1 MTRSVRS
8 RVLRAAT
15 AGLVVAGLLPAAS
28 STSTAAPPPA
38 PSAASAP
45 PARVAPAAPAV
56 ERSGPAGDK
65 ALKPYMGWSS
75 YSMQVYNT
83 SGGSWIT
90 AEQLI
95 AQSDAMHAKLQPYG
109 YEYINIDA
117 GWNDGIDGY
126 GRPTPSKK
134 LYPNGLQAVIDHIHA
149 NGQKVGLYGIPGV
162 SQSLIDAK
170 LPIYG
175 APECTTA
182 DLPVRPLQRADYWG
196 FGYRIDFQNPCG
208 QKYIDSIAD
217 LYGSWGLDFL
227 KFDSVT
233 PGSGISDLSL
243 DARDEVK
250 AWSQAL
256 KRHNIWLELS
266 WALDINYADTWKQYA
281 NGWRIDWD
289 VECYCPGVA
298 LTAWPSISRLFP
310 KLADWWR
317 HAGPGG
323 WNDLDSLDVG
333 NGQMDGL
340 TKDERR
346 TATTLWAVSAA
357 PLYIGND
364 MTRLDSYGLE
374 LLTNREVIA
383 VNQAGRPAHPVSMK
397 TNRQVWFALNPDS
410 SYTVA
415 LFNLGQTDADM
426 TVNFADLGL
435 HGAAKVRDLWARKDV
450 GTFASSYTAKDVP
463 IHGTRLFKVTPQKN
477 AAISVNDD
485 DPRVTYDGAWQR
497 NGNNEVPATSQAL
510 TVKVKN
516 PAAPQATKAAQRATE
531 PRGVLGKK
539 LAAAPNTDTSASGAV
554 AAGTRTVEIN
564 NNHPDIVYTGN
575 WNYSG
580 GRGLGDYQDDVQWTE
595 GNGDAFS
602 YSFVGTGVDYVTE
615 TDPGQGDVDIYIDG
629 EFKQTVS
636 TYMDPSQGNNKPQQ
650 VVFSISD
657 LPNGSH
663 TIRGVKKS
671 GQFMLVDKFNV
682 RQESLLNPEA
692 VTFNRS
698 APADVSFQ
706 LGRDQEELG
715 GIAKAGQDL
724 VKGTDYT
731 VDGTTVTISK
741 AYLGTLPS
749 GDTALDVRFRGDYRD
764 DIHATKEDGAAV
776 GLTFTGTGVHWTTA
790 LAPDQGEADVYVDGK
805 LVRRVN
811 LHHDTRVTNRTVFAL
826 TGLKNAQHTIRI
838 VKVNGDVLR
847 HDAVGYSIG
856 K

>member
-8 RVLRAAT
+8 RVLRAAL
-15 AGLVVAGLLPAAS
+15 AGLVVAGLLPAGL
-28 STSTAAPPPA
+28 STSTAAPAPPTTSVTTA
-38 PSAASAP
+38 TSAAELP
-45 PARVAPAAPAV
+45 
-56 ERSGPAGDK
+56 GPAGDK
-65 ALKPYMGWSS
+65 AARPYMGWSS
-75 YSMQVYNT
+75 YSMQVYNPN
-83 SGGSWIT
+83 GGSWIT
-90 AEQLI
+90 ADQLI

-117 GWNDGIDGY
+117 GWNDGIDAY

-149 NGQKVGLYGIPGV
+149 NGQKVGLYTIPGISKAV
-162 SQSLIDAK
+162 IDAK

-175 APECTTA
+175 APECTTG
-182 DLPVRPLQRADYWG
+182 DLPVLPLQKGDYWG
-196 FGYRIDFQNPCG
+196 IGYRIDFSKPCA

-217 LYGSWGLDFL
+217 LFGSWGLDFL

-243 DARDEVK
+243 DARDDVK

-256 KRHNIWLELS
+256 KRHNIWFELS
-266 WALDINYADTWKQYA
+266 WALDINYADYWKQYA

-289 VECYCPGVA
+289 VECYCTGTA
-298 LTAWPSISRLFP
+298 LTAWPNINRLFP
-310 KLADWWR
+310 KLAEWWR

-333 NGQMDGL
+333 NGQMDGM

-346 TATTLWAVSAA
+346 TAATLWAVSAA
-357 PLYIGND
+357 PMYVGND

-383 VNQAGRPAHPVSMK
+383 VNQAGRPAHPLSMK
-397 TNRQVWFALNPDS
+397 TNRQTWFALNPDS

-435 HGAAKVRDLWARKDV
+435 KGAGKVRDLWARKDL
-450 GTFASSYTAKDVP
+450 GTFASSFTANNVP
-463 IHGTRLFKVTPQKN
+463 IHGVRLLKVTPQKG

-485 DPRVTYDGAWQR
+485 DLRVSYDGAWQR
-497 NGNNEVPATSQAL
+497 NTNYEVPAVSQAL
-510 TVKVKN
+510 TV
-516 PAAPQATKAAQRATE
+516 
-531 PRGVLGKK
+531 GVTDSSAKSF
-539 LAAAPNTDTSASGAV
+539 AAADLP
-554 AAGTRTVEIN
+554 TRTVEVN
-564 NNHPDIVYTGN
+564 NNSPEIVYSGN
-575 WNYSG
+575 WNYSS

-595 GNGDAFS
+595 GNGDSFS

-615 TDPGQGDVDIYIDG
+615 TDPGQGDVDIYVDG

-636 TYMDPSQGNNKPQQ
+636 TYMDPAQGHNKPQQ
-650 VVFSISD
+650 IVYSVSD

-671 GQFMLVDKFNV
+671 GQFMLLDKLNI
-682 RQESLLNPEA
+682 RQESLLNPDTA
-692 VTFNRS
+692 AFDKN
-698 APADVSFQ
+698 APADVSVQ
-706 LGRDQEELG
+706 LGRDPGELD

-731 VDGTTVTISK
+731 VAGNVVTISK
-741 AYLGTLPS
+741 SYLANLPV
-749 GDTALDVRFRGDYRD
+749 GNTALDVRFRGDYRD
-764 DIHATKEDGAAV
+764 DIHATKADGASV
-776 GLTFTGTGVHWTTA
+776 SLTFTGTGVDWSTA
-790 LAPDQGEADVYVDGK
+790 LAPDQGDADVYVDGN

-811 LHHDTRVTNRTVFAL
+811 LHNDTRVTNRTVFTA
-826 TGLKNAQHTIRI
+826 TGLKNAQHVVRI

-847 HDAVGYSIG
+847 NDTIRYSIA